1 VTGLEGEAPSEPEFS
16 RGKREIGWECEALP
30 ELPSSRGSVGASPWR
45 VEKLRFSRLHI
56 HFIDE
61 EAHEC
66 DAAEL
71 SPEHD
76 SLKRSRPNDRT
87 Y

>member
-1 VTGLEGEAPSEPEFS
+1 MPRA
-16 RGKREIGWECEALP
+16 
-30 ELPSSRGSVGASPWR
+30 WR
-45 VEKLRFSRLHI
+45 VEKSRFSRLHI

-71 SPEHD
+71 SPQHEP
-76 SLKRSRPNDRT
+76 LKRSRPNDRT